1 MKLVRRVLLIVFL
14 AALAVLV
21 FQNQE
26 AFGMPVEFAFLRWS
40 FSLVLGFWI
49 LFAFLTGIALFALFD
64 AWRGLMLRLEIHRK
78 DREIS
83 ELKAELKSR
92 SSAPSGHASA
102 NREPGESAGA

>member
-1 MKLVRRVLLIVFL
+1 MKLVRRILLIAVL

-49 LFAFLTGIALFALFD
+49 LFAFASGVVLFALAD
-64 AWRGLMLRLEIHRK
+64 AWRGMLLRLEIRRK
-78 DREIS
+78 DREI
-83 ELKAELKSR
+83 AELR
-92 SSAPSGHASA
+92 RARPSSAD
-102 NREPGESAGA
+102 REPRGE